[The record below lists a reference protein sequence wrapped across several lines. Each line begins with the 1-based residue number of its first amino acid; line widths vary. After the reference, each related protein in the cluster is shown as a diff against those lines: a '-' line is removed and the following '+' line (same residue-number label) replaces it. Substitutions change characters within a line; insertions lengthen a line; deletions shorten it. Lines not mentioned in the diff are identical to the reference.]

1 MPNLGDYDGAIP
13 IRGERSEVSEPRHMK
28 PPAAPDPG
36 RRRVLRLLGKGSVVA
51 AFIAQL
57 GAAGRAF
64 YPNILYEPPT
74 RFKLKRPEEYPP
86 GFTFDSEHRLF
97 VVREQDNFH
106 VISAICTHLGCTVQ
120 WRGTEFDCPC
130 HGSRF
135 KPDGQV
141 ISGPAPR
148 PLAWFDTELSPDGFL
163 EVDSAVD
170 VKPGFRLAAKGKA

>member
-1 MPNLGDYDGAIP
+1 
-13 IRGERSEVSEPRHMK
+13 VTEPSHLKK
-28 PPAAPDPG
+28 PAVADPS

-51 AFIAQL
+51 AFIAQI

-86 GFTFDSEHRLF
+86 GFTFDPEHRLF
-97 VVREQDNFH
+97 VVREAENFH
-106 VISAICTHLGCTVQ
+106 VISAICSHLGCTVQ

-135 KPDGQV
+135 TPEGGV

-148 PLAWFDTELSPDGFL
+148 ALKWFDTELSPDGFL
-163 EVDSAVD
+163 AVDSAID
-170 VKPGFRLAAKGKA
+170 VKPGFRFEAKAKA